1 MDHRF
6 LRVHGETGK
15 CRVFQALGLDILRH
29 ALLHIAPGQLFH
41 IAADPLHGGSHHLI
55 VTHGGQAVH
64 LFLQGLLLFRLF
76 RLPLSLP
83 FGFGGLMLGTSLFL
97 VSVRIGGIGLGRLR
111 LTLIGI
117 VLLIGFF
124 CGRLS
129 LVRLFQLFRG
139 LIQISVVLKSR
150 LRRRLCGRRYGLT
163 VSRRH
168 RQLVKVLPVL
178 KSALAGERGGRR
190 FAAFLHI
197 QRHFRKISH
206 NKLLSVD
213 KNGMDQDKTC
223 SMPSFT
229 CVTAHRV
236 VC

>member
-1 MDHRF
+1 
-6 LRVHGETGK
+6 
-15 CRVFQALGLDILRH
+15 
-29 ALLHIAPGQLFH
+29 
-41 IAADPLHGGSHHLI
+41 
-55 VTHGGQAVH
+55 
-64 LFLQGLLLFRLF
+64 
-76 RLPLSLP
+76 
-83 FGFGGLMLGTSLFL
+83 MLGAALFL
-97 VSVRIGGIGLGRLR
+97 VSVHSGGIGLGRLH

-117 VLLIGFF
+117 VPITGFF
-124 CGRLS
+124 SGRLGLVS
-129 LVRLFQLFRG
+129 LFLLFRG
-139 LIQISVVLKSR
+139 LIQISVVLKSG
-150 LRRRLCGRRYGLT
+150 LRRRLYGRRYRLT

-178 KSALAGERGGRR
+178 KSALASERSGRR

-206 NKLLSVD
+206 NKLLSID

>member
-1 MDHRF
+1 
-6 LRVHGETGK
+6 
-15 CRVFQALGLDILRH
+15 
-29 ALLHIAPGQLFH
+29 
-41 IAADPLHGGSHHLI
+41 
-55 VTHGGQAVH
+55 
-64 LFLQGLLLFRLF
+64 
-76 RLPLSLP
+76 
-83 FGFGGLMLGTSLFL
+83 MLGTSLFL

-111 LTLIGI
+111 LPLIGI
-117 VLLIGFF
+117 VPVIGFF
-124 CGRLS
+124 SGGPCLVRLS
-129 LVRLFQLFRG
+129 LLFRD
-139 LIQISVVLKSR
+139 LAQIFIVLKSR

-236 VC
+236 MC

>member
-1 MDHRF
+1 
-6 LRVHGETGK
+6 
-15 CRVFQALGLDILRH
+15 
-29 ALLHIAPGQLFH
+29 LFH
-41 IAADPLHGGSHHLI
+41 IAADPLQVGSHHLI
-55 VTHGGQAVH
+55 VAHGGQAVH
-64 LFLQGLLLFRLF
+64 LLLQGLLLFRLF
-76 RLPLSLP
+76 CLPLSLP
-83 FGFGGLMLGTSLFL
+83 FGFGSLMLGSALFL
-97 VSVRIGGIGLGRLR
+97 VSVRIGGICLGRLR

-117 VLLIGFF
+117 VPVIGFF
-124 CGRLS
+124 SGGPCLVRLS
-129 LVRLFQLFRG
+129 LLFRD
-139 LIQISVVLKSR
+139 LAQIFIVLKSR
-150 LRRRLCGRRYGLT
+150 LRRRFFSRRYRLT
-163 VSRRH
+163 ASRRH
-168 RQLVKVLPVL
+168 RQLVKAFPLL
-178 KSALAGERGGRR
+178 KGALAGERGGRR